1 MGLIGKSFTSKLK
14 NMTSL
19 AISRIAILKNHR
31 KARASYAFSDVSQ
44 LLNLGYHDQA
54 LVRVEHWIV
63 EQNMLDA
70 FVMIEDYCN
79 VLRERAQVLE
89 NNKLVF
95 LISSFL

>member
-54 LVRVEHWIV
+54 LVRVSTPIF
-63 EQNMLDA
+63 LFLFTSFS
-70 FVMIEDYCN
+70 FVSC
-79 VLRERAQVLE
+79 
-89 NNKLVF
+89 
-95 LISSFL
+95 